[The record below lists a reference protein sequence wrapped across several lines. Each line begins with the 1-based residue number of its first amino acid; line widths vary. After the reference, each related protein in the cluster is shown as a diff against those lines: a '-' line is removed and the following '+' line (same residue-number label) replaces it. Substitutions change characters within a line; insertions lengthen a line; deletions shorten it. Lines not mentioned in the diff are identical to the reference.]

1 MARSAGDETD
11 FYQQTLDFLTPKIR
25 EAGQFW
31 RVTYDLVCAIH
42 LEEHNPQLALEI
54 ASKHELNPETLLL
67 VIRANPRRQAEI
79 LPLYV
84 ELAALHIQKTNN
96 NAYRDAIKLLKE
108 ANTLA
113 KDALEQP
120 LEADFLRL
128 RTQHKAKR
136 NFVNLFDQ
144 AFSQLSQG

>member
-42 LEEHNPQLALEI
+42 LEEH
-54 ASKHELNPETLLL
+54 
-67 VIRANPRRQAEI
+67 NPRRQAEI